1 MCAASQTMALCSWN
15 AAADARTGFILGA
28 SMLLTSMPSQPRLS
42 TSAATASQ
50 PGDTAAAAVPT
61 SVLIPAGPQVR
72 LHRKGG
78 HRGPPGPVRGKGSKT
93 APIATLLSRGR
104 TSDTHMEGDG
114 AEIPLTYEEVNDYV
128 SSLTDAEV
136 EKVPAV
142 AESKSS

>member
-1 MCAASQTMALCSWN
+1 
-15 AAADARTGFILGA
+15 
-28 SMLLTSMPSQPRLS
+28 MPS
-42 TSAATASQ
+42 
-50 PGDTAAAAVPT
+50 
-61 SVLIPAGPQVR
+61 GPQAR
-72 LHRKGG
+72 LHRNGG
-78 HRGPPGPVRGKGSKT
+78 GIPGPAGSGVRKRPET